1 MYPQTTSLYAAT
13 VIDSTTYCREDDDI
27 IVVEFD
33 GEEQGSYACCTVYG
47 SKRRNGSS
55 TNTPI
60 ADVTGQVPQY
70 HIPARF
76 VTLIPREFPASQ
88 ANAGANKKRKS
99 TSQPGSASSKQ
110 KTQQDDFLAFDF
122 GDGLGNFDALDL
134 DFDKP
139 LDEHEEQD
147 AFPPIM

>member
-1 MYPQTTSLYAAT
+1 MAKNKVRTAT
-13 VIDSTTYCREDDDI
+13 VFVLLQYFNQRNQSYIKLTHTHSTDM
-27 IVVEFD
+27 
-33 GEEQGSYACCTVYG
+33 
-47 SKRRNGSS
+47 
-55 TNTPI
+55 
-60 ADVTGQVPQY
+60 TGQVPQY

-88 ANAGANKKRKS
+88 VNAGANPKKRKS
-99 TSQPGSASSKQ
+99 TSQGGSASK
-110 KTQQDDFLAFDF
+110 KAQDDFLAFDF

-139 LDEHEEQD
+139 LEDHEQDQD